1 MLTGE
6 SEPIEGSVECT
17 DDKYIESRN
26 IAFMTTLITNGKGKG
41 IVVTDADGKD
51 YLDFLGGIATSI
63 LGHAH
68 PAIVKAV
75 SKQVSILGHVSNF
88 YAHPNAIVLAEKLV
102 RMTGDKAAKVFF
114 CQSGAEANEAAFK
127 LSRRTGK
134 VRVVAAQGAFHG
146 RTMGALSLTGQPA
159 KREPFLPLIKG
170 VKHVPYGDIGAM
182 RKAVT
187 KKTAMVI
194 IEPIMGEAGVI
205 VPPADYLQQLRTL
218 CDDNSALLVIDA
230 VQTGMGRTG
239 DWFGYE
245 YSGITPD
252 VITLA
257 KGLGG
262 GLPLGAMIALGKAAE
277 LFQPGDHGST
287 FGGNPVTTAA
297 GLAAIDVIESKKLL
311 AKVKKQ
317 GAYLIQELALI
328 PGVKEVRGAGL
339 LLGIELDS
347 LKASDI
353 ATAMRNAGV
362 LVNAANETTIRIA
375 PALIVTDAQI
385 NKFISIFRKVISDGK

>member
-1 MLTGE
+1 
-6 SEPIEGSVECT
+6 
-17 DDKYIESRN
+17 
-26 IAFMTTLITNGKGKG
+26 MTNKAYLNRWDRSLQNNYGKPSITLVKGKG
-41 IVVTDADGKD
+41 ILVTDADGKT
-51 YLDFLGGIATSI
+51 YMDFLGGIATNI

-75 SKQVSILGHVSNF
+75 TRQISALSHVSNF
-88 YAHPNAIVLAEKLV
+88 YAHPNAIALAEKLTA
-102 RMTGDKAAKVFF
+102 MTGDKSAKVFF

-134 VRVVAAQGAFHG
+134 VRIVAAQGAFHG
-146 RTMGALSLTGQPA
+146 RTMGALSLTGQPS
-159 KREPFLPLIKG
+159 KREPFLPLVKG
-170 VKHVPYGDIGAM
+170 VKHVPFGDIDAM
-182 RKAVT
+182 RKAIS

-205 VPPADYLQQLRTL
+205 VPPADYLQDLRNL
-218 CDDNSALLVIDA
+218 CDKNGALLVIDA

-262 GLPLGAMIALGKAAE
+262 GLPLGAMIALGNAAE

-297 GLAAIDVIESKKLL
+297 GLAAIEFIETRDILSR
-311 AKVKKQ
+311 VQKQ
-317 GAYLIQELALI
+317 GEHLIQELALI

-339 LLGIELDS
+339 LIGIELES
-347 LKASDI
+347 LKASDVSD
-353 ATAMRNAGV
+353 AMREAGV
-362 LVNAANETTIRIA
+362 LVNAANSTTIRIA

-385 NKFISIFRKVISDGK
+385 TKFISIFRKVISHAK

>member
-1 MLTGE
+1 
-6 SEPIEGSVECT
+6 
-17 DDKYIESRN
+17 
-26 IAFMTTLITNGKGKG
+26 MTNKAYLNRWDRSLQNNYGQPSITLVKGKG
-41 IVVTDADGKD
+41 ILVTDADGKT
-51 YLDFLGGIATSI
+51 YMDFLGGIATNI

-75 SKQVSILGHVSNF
+75 TRQISALSHVSNF
-88 YAHPNAIVLAEKLV
+88 YAHPNAIALAEKLTA
-102 RMTGDKAAKVFF
+102 MTGDKSAKVFF

-146 RTMGALSLTGQPA
+146 RTMGALSLTGQPS

-170 VKHVPYGDIGAM
+170 VKHVPFGDIDAM
-182 RKAVT
+182 RKAIS

-205 VPPADYLQQLRTL
+205 VPPADYLQDLRNL
-218 CDDNSALLVIDA
+218 CDKNGALLVIDA

-262 GLPLGAMIALGKAAE
+262 GLPLGAMIALGNAAE

-297 GLAAIDVIESKKLL
+297 GLAAIEFIETRDILSK
-311 AKVKKQ
+311 VRKQ
-317 GAYLIQELALI
+317 GEHLIQELALI

-339 LLGIELDS
+339 LIGIELES
-347 LKASDI
+347 LKASDVSD
-353 ATAMRNAGV
+353 AMREAGV
-362 LVNAANETTIRIA
+362 LVNAANSTTIRIA

-385 NKFISIFRKVISDGK
+385 TKFISIFRKVISHAK

>member
-1 MLTGE
+1 MSNKKMLNRWN
-6 SEPIEGSVECT
+6 SVVQNNYGT
-17 DDKYIESRN
+17 PS
-26 IAFMTTLITNGKGKG
+26 IALTKGKG
-41 IVVTDADGKD
+41 IVVTDADGNS

-75 SKQVSILGHVSNF
+75 SKQVSTLGHISNF
-88 YAHPNAIVLAEKLV
+88 YAHPNAITLAEKLV
-102 RMTGDKAAKVFF
+102 EMTGEKNAKVFF

-146 RTMGALSLTGQPA
+146 RTMGALSLTGQPS

-170 VKHVPYGDIGAM
+170 VKHVPYGDIEAM
-182 RKAVT
+182 RKAIS

-205 VPPADYLQQLRTL
+205 VPPADYLQQLRAI
-218 CDDNSALLVIDA
+218 CDDKGALLVIDA

-262 GLPLGAMIALGKAAE
+262 GLPLGAMIALGKAAD

-311 AKVKKQ
+311 NKIKQ
-317 GAYLIQELALI
+317 HGDYLIQELALI

-339 LLGIELDS
+339 LIGIELER
-347 LKASDI
+347 LKASEI
-353 ATAMRNAGV
+353 ATAMRDAGV
-362 LVNAANETTIRIA
+362 LVNAANPTTIRIA

-385 NKFISIFRKVISDGK
+385 NKFISIFKKVISDAK

>member
-1 MLTGE
+1 VQNNYGKPALTL
-6 SEPIEGSVECT
+6 V
-17 DDKYIESRN
+17 
-26 IAFMTTLITNGKGKG
+26 KGKG
-41 IVVTDADGKD
+41 IVVTDADGKS
-51 YLDFLGGIATSI
+51 YLDFLGGIATNI

-68 PAIVKAV
+68 PAIVSAV
-75 SKQVSILGHVSNF
+75 TKQVATLSHVSNF
-88 YAHPNAIVLAEKLV
+88 YAHPKAIELAEKLTA
-102 RMTGDKAAKVFF
+102 MTGDKSAKVFF
-114 CQSGAEANEAAFK
+114 CQSGAEANEAALK

-134 VRVVAAQGAFHG
+134 VRIVAAQGAFHG
-146 RTMGALSLTGQPA
+146 RTMGALSLTGQPS

-170 VKHVPYGDIGAM
+170 VKHVPFGDIEAM
-182 RKAVT
+182 RKAVS

-205 VPPADYLQQLRTL
+205 VPPADYLQQLRQL
-218 CDDNSALLVIDA
+218 CDKNGSLLVIDA

-245 YSGITPD
+245 YSGIAPD

-297 GLAAIDVIESKKLL
+297 GLAAIQFIESKGILR
-311 AKVKKQ
+311 KVEMQ
-317 GAYLIQELALI
+317 GAHLIQELALI

-339 LLGIELDS
+339 LLGIELEK
-347 LKASDI
+347 LKASDVSD
-353 ATAMRNAGV
+353 AMRDAGV
-362 LVNAANETTIRIA
+362 LVNAANATTIRIA
-375 PALIVTDAQI
+375 PALIVSDAQI
-385 NKFISIFRKVISDGK
+385 TKFISTFKKVIADAK

>member
-1 MLTGE
+1 MLNRWN
-6 SEPIEGSVECT
+6 SVVQNNYGT
-17 DDKYIESRN
+17 PS
-26 IAFMTTLITNGKGKG
+26 IALIKGKG
-41 IVVTDADGKD
+41 IVVTDADGNI

-75 SKQVSILGHVSNF
+75 TKQVSTLGHVSNF
-88 YAHPNAIVLAEKLV
+88 YAHPNAITLAEKLV
-102 RMTGDKAAKVFF
+102 AMTGEKNAKVFF
-114 CQSGAEANEAAFK
+114 CQSGAEANEAALK

-146 RTMGALSLTGQPA
+146 RTMGALSLTGQPS
-159 KREPFLPLIKG
+159 KREPFLPLVKG
-170 VKHVPYGDIGAM
+170 VKHVPYGEIEAM
-182 RKAVT
+182 RKSVT

-205 VPPADYLQQLRTL
+205 VPPPDYLQQLRDL
-218 CDDNSALLVIDA
+218 CDDKGALLVIDA

-311 AKVKKQ
+311 NKVKQQ
-317 GAYLIQELALI
+317 GVHLIQELALI
-328 PGVKEVRGAGL
+328 PGVKEVRGSGL
-339 LLGIELDS
+339 LLGIELET

-353 ATAMRNAGV
+353 ATAMRDAGV
-362 LVNAANETTIRIA
+362 LVNAANATTVRIA

-385 NKFISIFRKVISDGK
+385 NRFISIFRKVISDAK

>member
-1 MLTGE
+1 MTNKKMLNRWNTVLQNNYGTP
-6 SEPIEGSVECT
+6 S
-17 DDKYIESRN
+17 
-26 IAFMTTLITNGKGKG
+26 IALIKGKG
-41 IVVTDADGKD
+41 IVVTDADGRD

-75 SKQVSILGHVSNF
+75 SKQVSTLGHVSNF
-88 YAHPNAIVLAEKLV
+88 YAHPNAIVLAEKLA
-102 RMTGDKAAKVFF
+102 RMTGDKVAKVFF

-218 CDDNSALLVIDA
+218 CDEKGALLVIDA

-262 GLPLGAMIALGKAAE
+262 GLPLGAMIALGKAAD

-317 GAYLIQELALI
+317 GAYLVQELALI

>member
-1 MLTGE
+1 MSNKKFLTRWDASLQNNYGK
-6 SEPIEGSVECT
+6 PAI
-17 DDKYIESRN
+17 
-26 IAFMTTLITNGKGKG
+26 TLVKGKG
-41 IVVTDADGKD
+41 IVVTDADGKT

-75 SKQVSILGHVSNF
+75 TKQVSVLSHVSNF
-88 YAHPNAIVLAEKLV
+88 YAHPNAIALAEKLTK
-102 RMTGDKAAKVFF
+102 MTGDKNAKVFF
-114 CQSGAEANEAAFK
+114 CQSGAEANEAALK

-146 RTMGALSLTGQPA
+146 RTMGAHSLTGQPS

-170 VKHVPYGDIGAM
+170 VKHVPYGDIDAM
-182 RKAVT
+182 RKAIT

-205 VPPADYLQQLRTL
+205 VPPAEYLQQLREL
-218 CDDNSALLVIDA
+218 CDKNGSLLVIDA

-262 GLPLGAMIALGKAAE
+262 GLPLGAMIALGKAAD

-297 GLAAIDVIESKKLL
+297 GLATIEFIESKKIL
-311 AKVKKQ
+311 AKVEKQ
-317 GAYLIQELALI
+317 GAHLMQELALI

-339 LLGIELDS
+339 LLGIELES
-347 LKASDI
+347 LKASDVSD
-353 ATAMRNAGV
+353 AMRSAGV
-362 LVNAANETTIRIA
+362 LVNAANATTIRIA
-375 PALIVTDAQI
+375 PPLIVTDAQI
-385 NKFISIFRKVISDGK
+385 NKFISLFRKVIADGK

>member
-1 MLTGE
+1 MTNKKML
-6 SEPIEGSVECT
+6 
-17 DDKYIESRN
+17 SRWSTVVQN
-26 IAFMTTLITNGKGKG
+26 NYGTPTIALVKGKG
-41 IVVTDADGKD
+41 IVVTDADGKQ

-75 SKQVSILGHVSNF
+75 SKQVSTLSHVSNF
-88 YAHPNAIVLAEKLV
+88 YAHPQAIELAEKLTA
-102 RMTGDKAAKVFF
+102 MTGDKNAKVFF
-114 CQSGAEANEAAFK
+114 CQSGAEANEAALK

-146 RTMGALSLTGQPA
+146 RTMGALSLTGQPS

-170 VKHVPYGDIGAM
+170 VKHVPYGDIEAM

-205 VPPADYLQQLRTL
+205 VPPADYLQQLRAL
-218 CDDNSALLVIDA
+218 CDDKGALLVIDA

-262 GLPLGAMIALGKAAE
+262 GLPLGAMIALGKAAD
-277 LFQPGDHGST
+277 LFQAGDHGST

-297 GLAAIDVIESKKLL
+297 GLAAIKFIETARVL
-311 AKVKKQ
+311 AKVEKQ
-317 GAYLIQELALI
+317 GAHLMQELAVI
-328 PGVKEVRGAGL
+328 PGVAEVRGAGL
-339 LLGIELDS
+339 LLGIELNS
-347 LKASDI
+347 LKSADI
-353 ATAMRNAGV
+353 ANALRAEGV
-362 LVNAANETTIRIA
+362 LVNAANPTTIRIA

-385 NKFISIFRKVISDGK
+385 KKFIAIFKKVMSDAK